1 MKRRI
6 ITQTLAILGLA
17 FCGLRCDE
25 LITPGS
31 ETTGEVV
38 YFTSFE
44 KDADTSGWQGY
55 EYGFRNE
62 APPKGGNRSL
72 FVSGGC
78 IVPHG
83 LLNLKPLD
91 HDSRLIIQ
99 CWGKNLGIGGG
110 VSLGVDDGFRKKI
123 HISVQNQEW
132 TAYESSDTLFCPAG
146 SKLSLSVGAG
156 GIVSSAMLVD
166 LIEIRRVQ

>member
-1 MKRRI
+1 MKRLT

-25 LITPGS
+25 LTAPAS
-31 ETTGEVV
+31 ETTGELV

-55 EYGFRNE
+55 GYDLRNE
-62 APPKGGNRSL
+62 APSNGGNRSL

-78 IVPHG
+78 IWPHA
-83 LLNLKPLD
+83 LLNLKPLEQ
-91 HDSRLIIQ
+91 DSRLIIR

-110 VSLGVDDGFRKKI
+110 VSLAIDDFRKSI
-123 HISVQNQEW
+123 HISVQDQEW

-146 SKLSLSVGAG
+146 SKLSLLLGAG
-156 GIVSSAMLVD
+156 GFVSSAMLVD
-166 LIEIRRVQ
+166 LIEIRRVK